1 MSLRADFRVCI
12 DANVLANQAV
22 CDLLLRLAEHPRLY
36 SPVFSATILDEV
48 YRVHTER
55 LKRPWP
61 TDLADYW
68 QSEIRKSFPEAMVD
82 HFEALIPALA
92 LPDVDDRHV
101 LAAAIKGQ
109 AQHICT
115 FNLKDFP
122 RSVLADWDTEA
133 VHPQAYLLTLYELG
147 PELVTSRIHEIA
159 EVRDKS
165 PQFVLAGLARTLPRF
180 AEMVAEKLGWE
191 LNR

>member
-1 MSLRADFRVCI
+1 MSLRVDFRVCI
-12 DANVLANQAV
+12 DANVLANQSV

-36 SPVFSATILDEV
+36 SPVFSASILDEV

-61 TDLADYW
+61 TELADYW
-68 QSEIRKSFPEAMVD
+68 QSEIRKSFPEALVEGHESLM
-82 HFEALIPALA
+82 PALT
-92 LPDVDDRHV
+92 LPDVDDQHV

-122 RSVLADWDTEA
+122 SSVLTDWAIEA

-159 EVRDKS
+159 EQRDKS
-165 PQFVLAGLARTLPRF
+165 PQFVLSGLARTLPRF
-180 AEMVAEKLGWE
+180 AEVVAEKLGWE
-191 LNR
+191 IDR